1 MKHSKVKRTLRVCTF
16 LLSLVILFG
25 SVIPSS
31 AEKSGDTANKYQSEL
46 SSLNKELNQLEN
58 DLDLILS
65 QTKQTEKRLAETKKS
80 LAIAIGKEQAQHESM
95 MLRIKYMYE
104 NSSLGTLELLF
115 SSSCLAEFVAR
126 AEYVL
131 QVAEYDR
138 KLLDEFSEMRKEI
151 EKQEAQLLEDQSYLA
166 KLEKDFAA
174 KEKDLKSKIASTSK
188 DLSSYLTK
196 LEETKNELNQATS
209 SSKEEIKPVVP
220 STGNNGNSGNN
231 SSSNTSTT
239 SQTGAVSYTE
249 DDVTL
254 LAALI
259 ECEAGSS
266 NYEAMLAVGSVVVNR
281 MKHYK
286 FPNTLRGVVYHVG
299 QFPPATDGKVDR
311 VLARGVKASCVKA
324 ARDALNGK
332 NNVGSCLY
340 FRSASSGRQGLI
352 IGGNVFF

>member
-1 MKHSKVKRTLRVCTF
+1 MKYSKVKRTIRVCTF
-16 LLSLVILFG
+16 LLSLVILIG
-25 SVIPSS
+25 SVFPTY
-31 AEKSGDTANKYQSEL
+31 AEKSENTTDKYQSEL

-58 DLDLILS
+58 DLDHILS
-65 QTKQTEKRLAETKKS
+65 QTKQTEKRLNETKKS

-115 SSSCLAEFVAR
+115 SSSCLAEFVTR
-126 AEYVL
+126 AEYIL

-138 KLLDEFSEMRKEI
+138 KLLNEFSEMREDI
-151 EKQEAQLLEDQSYLA
+151 AKQEAQLLEDQAYLA
-166 KLEKDFAA
+166 KLEKDFVE
-174 KEKDLKSKIASTSK
+174 KEKDLKSKIANTSK
-188 DLSSYLTK
+188 DLSSYLAK

-220 STGNNGNSGNN
+220 STENSGNN

-239 SQTGAVSYTE
+239 TQTGSVSYTE

-259 ECEAGSS
+259 ECEAGST
-266 NYEAMLAVGSVVVNR
+266 NYEGMLAVGSVVVNR

-299 QFPPATDGKVDR
+299 QFPPAHDGKVDR
-311 VLARGVKASCVKA
+311 VLARGVKSSCVKA